1 MSIEFRRWCE
11 VNAGELHRF
20 SKLLED
26 KKLNE
31 VFYPVPEPNPG
42 STGLFSLNFP
52 NYSTHPLH
60 PDYKPKPR
68 FSTGPGLLSLS
79 VELPPESFD
88 FESEKLQQDARVK
101 AYKKE
106 VESHPIYRLLGAD
119 VNFKQARETF
129 KNKQRMENPGLYVH
143 PFAEFRFIEA
153 IVSNVGFFMISD
165 GSAFDWQTPN
175 KKAIRKARD
184 SMLKVLASFE
194 KDGIE
199 IRDDIIKQSA
209 LKSLLSELSTQLENQ
224 LDTSRAAWG
233 GKNRPYRVFIY
244 MLAKRLNQHFGKVSP
259 NIVKSLAA
267 MVDCPFDERTIT
279 NQLKAAASDRQRRES
294 ANALR
299 GKGKNSSKF
308 G

>member
-1 MSIEFRRWCE
+1 MPIAIKSWCE
-11 VNAGELHRF
+11 VNVGDMHRF
-20 SKLLED
+20 SEFLDD

-31 VFYPVPEPNPG
+31 VFYPVHEPNPAA
-42 STGLFSLNFP
+42 TGLFGLSFP

-60 PDYKPKPR
+60 PDFKPKPR
-68 FSTGPGLLSLS
+68 FSPGPGLLSLS
-79 VELPPESFD
+79 VELPPEPVD
-88 FESEKLQQDARVK
+88 FESEKLQQEARVK
-101 AYKKE
+101 AYRKE

-129 KNKQRMENPGLYVH
+129 KNKQQMENPGLYVH

-153 IVSNVGFFMISD
+153 ILSNVGFFMISD
-165 GSAFDWQTPN
+165 GRAFDWPTSD
-175 KKAIRKARD
+175 KKAIRKARA
-184 SMLKVLASFE
+184 STLKVLASFE

-199 IRDDIIKQSA
+199 IRDDILKQSA
-209 LKSLLSELSTQLENQ
+209 LKSLLSELSTQLDNQ
-224 LDTSRAAWG
+224 LVTSRAAWG

-259 NIVKSLAA
+259 NIVESLAA

-279 NQLKAAASDRQRRES
+279 NQLKAAARERQRREL
-294 ANALR
+294 ADALR
-299 GKGKNSSKF
+299 KKGKNSSKF

>member
-1 MSIEFRRWCE
+1 MSVKIKKWCE
-11 VNAGELHRF
+11 VNAGDLHRF
-20 SKLLED
+20 SELLED

-31 VFYPVPEPNPG
+31 VFYPVPEPTPAP
-42 STGLFSLNFP
+42 TGFYGLSFP

-68 FSTGPGLLSLS
+68 FSTGPGLLSPS
-79 VELPPESFD
+79 VELPPEPID
-88 FESEKLQQDARVK
+88 FESEKLQQEARVN
-101 AYKKE
+101 AYRKE
-106 VESHPIYRLLGAD
+106 VQSHPIYRLLDAD

-165 GSAFDWQTPN
+165 GRAFDWPTPD

-184 SMLKVLASFE
+184 SVWKVLDSFD
-194 KDGIE
+194 KDGIK
-199 IRDDIIKQSA
+199 IRDDFSKQFD
-209 LKSLLSELSTQLENQ
+209 LRSLLSELSTQLDNQ
-224 LDTSRAAWG
+224 LVTSRAAWG

-259 NIVKSLAA
+259 KIVKSLAA
-267 MVDCPFDERTIT
+267 MVDCPFDDRTIT
-279 NQLKAAASDRQRRES
+279 NQLKAAARERERRDS

-299 GKGKNSSKF
+299 RKGKNSSKF